1 MRHFMLFS
9 ILQSDDDSTIQ
20 EPSDATSYNPLPKV
34 NVPREKYIPDDFEK
48 SLDALDG
55 FKLRDPDQFEIH
67 NPVLELSDDE
77 SLLTEGKRPFQA
89 DFYLFFS
96 ELINLPVSQ
105 ISSRKMRRKVAR
117 SVHDGS
123 YVTDSNVSSN
133 ASLIS
138 VTNDTDADSTISE
151 LDDELRQRLNK
162 LKINLGLERKPL
174 SESNKVN
181 R

>member
-1 MRHFMLFS
+1 MREVNSKL
-9 ILQSDDDSTIQ
+9 ILT
-20 EPSDATSYNPLPKV
+20 L
-34 NVPREKYIPDDFEK
+34 
-48 SLDALDG
+48 
-55 FKLRDPDQFEIH
+55 
-67 NPVLELSDDE
+67 
-77 SLLTEGKRPFQA
+77 
-89 DFYLFFS
+89 

-117 SVHDGS
+117 SAHDGS

-174 SESNKVN
+174 SESNKVK
-181 R
+181 RRFLI

>member
-1 MRHFMLFS
+1 MLFT

-77 SLLTEGKRPFQA
+77 SLLTEGKRPLKA
-89 DFYLFFS
+89 DFYRFFRADKLAS
-96 ELINLPVSQ
+96 FTNIIEKNATKSGTIG
-105 ISSRKMRRKVAR
+105 SRWVLCDRF
-117 SVHDGS
+117 
-123 YVTDSNVSSN
+123 
-133 ASLIS
+133 
-138 VTNDTDADSTISE
+138 
-151 LDDELRQRLNK
+151 
-162 LKINLGLERKPL
+162 
-174 SESNKVN
+174 
-181 R
+181 